1 MKICPNCGSEVL
13 ENAEYCT
20 RCGWHFE
27 KAIRPQSVADPI
39 DKHQDAAE
47 KKPVDQPKTPAEK
60 AHLPIE
66 HADKPRSEADENK
79 HSELASNENKRPD
92 PTSDE
97 QAKVDQY
104 VPTDDLN
111 QDETIIGVSESDSAI
126 SSSKAGS
133 VKYFV

>member
-27 KAIRPQSVADPI
+27 KAIRPQSATDPI
-39 DKHQDAAE
+39 DKHQDTAE
-47 KKPVDQPKTPAEK
+47 KKPADQPKTPAEK

-79 HSELASNENKRPD
+79 HS
-92 PTSDE
+92 
-97 QAKVDQY
+97 
-104 VPTDDLN
+104 
-111 QDETIIGVSESDSAI
+111 
-126 SSSKAGS
+126 
-133 VKYFV
+133 